1 MHKSYELGQDANHEI
16 QRVVD
21 NMFLIKL
28 LKKESVE
35 IKDLRALY

>member
-1 MHKSYELGQDANHEI
+1 MHDSYVFGQDSNVEI

-28 LKKESVE
+28 LKKEK
-35 IKDLRALY
+35 I